1 MKITF
6 SFEPSNFTEDEKRLF
21 YSASFVFLLFSLVVA
36 HLYTKNLL
44 WKIMGA
50 QNTIELSKNQNKE
63 RIYEVLIEQQRKDDT
78 PTDQIKALSDKDSAG
93 KGKLTEKEGF
103 HTLTAF
109 REFLLGGV
117 ISLSEQSET
126 QSKSQEEPT
135 EVGILFK
142 DPLKKASKKKNNI
155 TIFQD
160 ADNKPTTIPANYR
173 FQQDFLFNW
182 DGTEAITIP
191 TKKLVGFEYFKN
203 MLKQIE
209 NRFAPPGGGNYAY
222 RDIAGTVI
230 REAIKP
236 GETKVLFMLEDT
248 GRVIDVKLVS
258 SQGQRMIDKACLDS
272 IRGQNFGT
280 VPEEVKKIGL
290 IFGINFIFP
299 DLSRLR

>member
-173 FQQDFLFNW
+173 F
-182 DGTEAITIP
+182 
-191 TKKLVGFEYFKN
+191 
-203 MLKQIE
+203 
-209 NRFAPPGGGNYAY
+209 
-222 RDIAGTVI
+222 
-230 REAIKP
+230 
-236 GETKVLFMLEDT
+236 
-248 GRVIDVKLVS
+248 
-258 SQGQRMIDKACLDS
+258 
-272 IRGQNFGT
+272 
-280 VPEEVKKIGL
+280 
-290 IFGINFIFP
+290 
-299 DLSRLR
+299 